1 MHFVQEKPRVS
12 RDHLSEQRSWLL
24 SSMITQHRF
33 VVRLRT
39 YLFIMYFLL
48 HILLSQF
55 FDTWLNPKCPPGA
68 FALHYSSG
76 SQFCF
81 CVSACGAAAF
91 NFVPEAIQHSASCRK
106 CSGSVSDRSWRN
118 LHGELHGSTR
128 QELPAQTA
136 EYSQMV
142 KTCCHINKVTR
153 TKVPIG
159 SVDHHFS
166 SAWSVSWQHFL
177 LPTLYIV
184 TFKALCWLLSEFLV
198 EKG

>member
-1 MHFVQEKPRVS
+1 MPGCVVYYPETIPIPLTCSICTLCKRNLEFPETIYQS
-12 RDHLSEQRSWLL
+12 RDPDSSHLWSHS
-24 SSMITQHRF
+24 RF

-142 KTCCHINKVTR
+142 KTCCHSNKVTR

-166 SAWSVSWQHFL
+166 SAWSVSW
-177 LPTLYIV
+177 
-184 TFKALCWLLSEFLV
+184 
-198 EKG
+198 